1 MTFKKRKL
9 FCILLCAVLLI
20 LSAACSGGGTSDD
33 GGAPSD
39 TKKPAKTEKDIKI
52 TQTAAKSAETEK
64 YETVDFTMTIPKGW
78 KVTSGGTNIYH
89 SIRVYDPEEP
99 INQMFILL
107 KADILLHSE
116 AGKAAWQQNYNMGN
130 TQAALFTKAPVLQN
144 PSTEGFFQIFPQYV
158 AFASAIEPS
167 YAGYVFPTINNFAV
181 TERFPSTSPLKSYS
195 LGDELLR
202 ATFSDGTK
210 EGEGLFA
217 ASVAD
222 FGNFT
227 ITNGNVSGYQL
238 ETVDG
243 GYYMAYNVV
252 AITAVKDTFIEWEDL
267 LTKCMSSLDYS
278 DSFVSAANSA
288 SNEKV
293 ALSKQISANFN
304 ATMDGFMASW
314 ESRNKSQ
321 DIMSQKQS
329 DAILGYERVYDT
341 DTNEV
346 YKATNGFSDS
356 YDGSR
361 FKSVTDDNMYAEA
374 ISGYIERVD

>member
-20 LSAACSGGGTSDD
+20 LSASCSGGGGTND
-33 GGAPSD
+33 GSTPSD

-64 YETVDFTMTIPKGW
+64 YETADFTMTIPKGW

-267 LTKCMSSLDYS
+267 LTKCMSTLDYS

-304 ATMDGFMASW
+304 ATMNGIMSSW
-314 ESRNKSQ
+314 ESRNRSQ

>member
-9 FCILLCAVLLI
+9 FCILLCAVLLV
-20 LSAACSGGGTSDD
+20 LSASCSGGGGTND
-33 GGAPSD
+33 GSTPSD

-64 YETVDFTMTIPKGW
+64 YETADFTMTIPKGW

-267 LTKCMSSLDYS
+267 LTKCMSTLDYS
-278 DSFVSAANSA
+278 DSFVSATNSA